1 MEKLVLRDAVRV
13 AKTDDRITKLI
24 WPQGDQDEEDEEDAG
39 GLAGEPRLMAR
50 IQMAE

>member
-13 AKTDDRITKLI
+13 AKTDDRITKII
-24 WPQGDQDEEDEEDAG
+24 WPQGDQDDEEDAG
-39 GLAGEPRLMAR
+39 RLAREPRLMAR